1 MMPFVNTDALHI
13 VKFSEKELLKRQEVY
28 EFLLYYQGFLHEKW
42 SQPYIE
48 RHCVRARIRG

>member
-1 MMPFVNTDALHI
+1 MPFVNTDALHI

-48 RHCVRARIRG
+48 RRCVRARIRG